1 MWAFGFGSPK
11 GERITY
17 RGYEL
22 EICKH
27 PIGWR
32 LGISPIRPELPILGS
47 RNFTVPSLRKD
58 DALNAARK
66 RIDLLL
72 SV

>member
-11 GERITY
+11 EERLTY
-17 RGYEL
+17 RGYAL

-32 LGISPIRPELPILGS
+32 LGISPFGQTYHPCKS
-47 RNFTVPSLRKD
+47 
-58 DALNAARK
+58 
-66 RIDLLL
+66 
-72 SV
+72 

>member
-1 MWAFGFGSPK
+1 MWAFGFGSPM
-11 GERITY
+11 GERLTY
-17 RGYEL
+17 RGYAL
-22 EICKH
+22 EVWKH

-32 LGISPIRPELPILGS
+32 LGISPVQPGRPILA
-47 RNFTVPSLRKD
+47 VPYPRKD
-58 DALNAARK
+58 DALTAARK